1 MCCSEPWKILHSITG
16 DDSSDALS
24 EEFVQD
30 KDVIKVDDV
39 LSLLRDD
46 SSNLGN
52 SAVEA
57 QGEVYW
63 CMTKVLL
70 VIRCF

>member
-39 LSLLRDD
+39 LSLLTGMIHQILAIVQLRP
-46 SSNLGN
+46 
-52 SAVEA
+52 
-57 QGEVYW
+57 
-63 CMTKVLL
+63 KVKYAD
-70 VIRCF
+70 V

>member
-1 MCCSEPWKILHSITG
+1 MHSITG
-16 DDSSDALS
+16 DDSSDTLS

-57 QGEVYW
+57 QGEVY
-63 CMTKVLL
+63 
-70 VIRCF
+70 

>member
-1 MCCSEPWKILHSITG
+1 MHSITG

-57 QGEVYW
+57 QGEVY
-63 CMTKVLL
+63 
-70 VIRCF
+70 

>member
-1 MCCSEPWKILHSITG
+1 MYCSELWKILHSITG
-16 DDSSDALS
+16 DDSSDTLS

-30 KDVIKVDDV
+30 NDV

-57 QGEVYW
+57 QGEVY
-63 CMTKVLL
+63 
-70 VIRCF
+70 

>member
-1 MCCSEPWKILHSITG
+1 MYCSEPCKILHSITG
-16 DDSSDALS
+16 DDSSDTLS

-46 SSNLGN
+46 ASNLGN

-57 QGEVYW
+57 QGEVY
-63 CMTKVLL
+63 
-70 VIRCF
+70 